1 MLEKH
6 KSLETI
12 QFHSNNS
19 FNILFLYKYILLL
32 VELLATTSQ
41 WHNFRNR
48 LLPASAKIHIYM
60 KTEMYSNNHIWT
72 IKNPLLRTVFIFP
85 LRATP
90 LPPLC
95 WLRVPAGAAV
105 ILSTPRSEAHPW
117 RSSEPRVAPASWP
130 TCMAPLA
137 WLAWLPIEGSSWTSR
152 LTCCTGNDGNNC
164 FNSKTLSTRRLRRLS
179 S

>member
-6 KSLETI
+6 KSLKTN

-19 FNILFLYKYILLL
+19 FNLIYTNICFVACRAPCYYIP
-32 VELLATTSQ
+32 

-48 LLPASAKIHIYM
+48 LLPVSAEIHIYM
-60 KTEMYSNNHIWT
+60 KTEICSNNHIWT
-72 IKNPLLRTVFIFP
+72 IKSPLLRTVFIFP
-85 LRATP
+85 LWATP

-95 WLRVPAGAAV
+95 WLRVPAGVAI

-117 RSSEPRVAPASWP
+117 RSSETRVAPASWP
-130 TCMAPLA
+130 TRMAPLA

-152 LTCCTGNDGNNC
+152 LTCYTGNNGNC
-164 FNSKTLSTRRLRRLS
+164 FNSYTLSMRRLRRLS